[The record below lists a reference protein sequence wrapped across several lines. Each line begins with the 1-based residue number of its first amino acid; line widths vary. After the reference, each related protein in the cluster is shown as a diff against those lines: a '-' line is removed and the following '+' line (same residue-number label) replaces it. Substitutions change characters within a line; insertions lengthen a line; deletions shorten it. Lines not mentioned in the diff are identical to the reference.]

1 MDFEMLKSFI
11 VSGYLLFCYF
21 VISLLHNICY
31 SRSVINCSLTL
42 YVCLLQM
49 PQTVPSGVYSTD
61 TYAVYEDNFDLS
73 LLPMDGEVPLS
84 PHSQLS
90 IELPPQTTDFTLTT
104 IFDDITLIKTEKLSS
119 GNWSIDNNQ
128 QQDSADTLQQ
138 YQHYSSP
145 LPSPPQEYFV
155 TVFPPS
161 PAPSIELQPYQ
172 QQQSNSNNFTVIK
185 QEFGLF
191 PPSPPDSHGAPSP
204 RCDVK
209 GEPCDSS
216 DTEACIDIDSLL
228 QNSFDVFVPKRD
240 EPDQQQDHQLLR
252 EYLQDTSFQRKHNL
266 KPLALESLFGGWGAR
281 GDIEPVISLA
291 LEHAKKDVQQT
302 CAALNISPGK
312 FNSLYIILPTYLWLK
327 MLSNL
332 FIVESLNP

>member
-1 MDFEMLKSFI
+1 
-11 VSGYLLFCYF
+11 
-21 VISLLHNICY
+21 
-31 SRSVINCSLTL
+31 
-42 YVCLLQM
+42 M
-49 PQTVPSGVYSTD
+49 PQTVPSGVFATD

-90 IELPPQTTDFTLTT
+90 IELPPQTNDFTSATS
-104 IFDDITLIKTEKLSS
+104 FDDITLIKTEKLSA
-119 GNWSIDNNQ
+119 GNWSIDNTQ
-128 QQDSADTLQQ
+128 QQDTIDNLQQ
-138 YQHYSSP
+138 YQYYSSP

-161 PAPSIELQPYQ
+161 PTPSIELQPYQ
-172 QQQSNSNNFTVIK
+172 QQQNSPQHHFTVIK

-209 GEPCDSS
+209 GEPSDSS

-228 QNSFDVFVPKRD
+228 QNSFDVLVPKRAEQD
-240 EPDQQQDHQLLR
+240 PQQDHQLLR

-312 FNSLYIILPTYLWLK
+312 FTIPLQSQFSIFLIYMLLYLRNIKYLMCFETNMSARSYFVSTSQNQRK
-327 MLSNL
+327 N
-332 FIVESLNP
+332 

>member
-1 MDFEMLKSFI
+1 MF
-11 VSGYLLFCYF
+11 
-21 VISLLHNICY
+21 
-31 SRSVINCSLTL
+31 
-42 YVCLLQM
+42 CLLQM
-49 PQTVPSGVYSTD
+49 PQTVPSGVYTTD

-84 PHSQLS
+84 PHSQLT
-90 IELPPQTTDFTLTT
+90 IELPPQTNDFEPAA

-119 GNWSIDNNQ
+119 GNWSIDNTQ
-128 QQDSADTLQQ
+128 PQESADNLQHYQ
-138 YQHYSSP
+138 YYSSP

-161 PAPSIELQPYQ
+161 PAPSIELQTYQ
-172 QQQSNSNNFTVIK
+172 QQQNSPQHQFTVIK

-216 DTEACIDIDSLL
+216 DSEACIDIDSLL
-228 QNSFDVFVPKRD
+228 QNTFDVLEPKRA
-240 EPDQQQDHQLLR
+240 EQDQQQDHQLLR

-312 FNSLYIILPTYLWLK
+312 INIHLNS
-327 MLSNL
+327 
-332 FIVESLNP
+332 